1 MSLGRSG
8 TGRRGPGGAAWAPL
22 VGKACLVLLAVSWTA
37 ALSWQATFGGIAFAA
52 WPHLGVVTLPLV
64 VSAGGLWWMWA
75 GRRSGADREA
85 LDHSRER
92 PAGRLELA
100 LGVLALAL
108 AVAAIGW
115 DAWWHARRP
124 PTGYFL
130 VPPHALAAST
140 ALVLLLW
147 AGTLRSPTGFTEA
160 ADDAVGPGG
169 VDGTTALLG
178 GLAILFVATVA
189 SEYVG
194 RPNYWHGSEFYVVS
208 AVVFPGLLTTLA
220 GASDGRFTATL
231 AALVY
236 PATVLGVYAVLL
248 VLPPS
253 ALSGASGADAGPFVL
268 PHVPILIFVPALA
281 IDGIVDRVRRPRS
294 VVGRWTRT
302 GVLGG
307 AFVVL
312 QLAAHWPA
320 ATLLV
325 SRGDTGPLARTW
337 LAGAEAL
344 SYATQFW
351 NLDRGTIAFG
361 KGMVLAVVLATVST
375 GIGLWIGERVHR

>member
-1 MSLGRSG
+1 MSLGRKG
-8 TGRRGPGGAAWAPL
+8 TGRRREGRAEWARPG
-22 VGKACLVLLAVSWTA
+22 GKACLVLLAVSWTA
-37 ALSWQATFGGIAFAA
+37 AVSWQATFGGVAFAA

-75 GRRSGADREA
+75 GRRDGVDGEA
-85 LDHSRER
+85 GER
-92 PAGRLELA
+92 PARRLELA
-100 LGVLALAL
+100 LGVVALAL

-124 PTGYFL
+124 GTGYFL
-130 VPPHALAAST
+130 VPPHALGAAT

-147 AGTLRSPTGFTEA
+147 AGTLRPFGRFSGDVEDA
-160 ADDAVGPGG
+160 AGPGG

-178 GLAILFVATVA
+178 GLAILFLATVA

-208 AVVFPGLLTTLA
+208 AVVFPGLLATLA

-253 ALSGASGADAGPFVL
+253 VLSGASGADAGPFVL
-268 PHVPILIFVPALA
+268 PHVPILLFVPALA
-281 IDGIVDRVRRPRS
+281 IDGIVDRMRRPRS
-294 VVGRWTRT
+294 IVGRWTRT

-312 QLAAHWPA
+312 HLAAHWPA

-337 LAGAEAL
+337 PAGAEAL

-361 KGMVLAVVLATVST
+361 KGMVLAVVLATVSA
-375 GIGLWIGERVHR
+375 GIGLWIGERARR